1 MISVAEA
8 EALVMQH
15 CVLQPAELCPLTEAT
30 GRVLREDLIA
40 DRDFPPFNRITMD
53 GIALRY
59 AAWDEGL
66 RRFELTAV
74 EAAGM
79 PQTKLDDEHAA
90 IEVMTGAVLPEGC
103 DTVICV
109 EDVSIET
116 EGSRKF
122 AVARESGAK
131 KKFQFVHLQGSDRK
145 AGDVLARQ
153 GAMMSAAEIAVAAS
167 VGKSPV
173 LVSRVPRVAVVT
185 TGDELAEVNA
195 VPQPHEIRRT
205 NGYAIHSLLSACRIP
220 ATLFH
225 VRDNE
230 DELRLKFS
238 ELLAAFDVLIISG
251 GVSMGKKDYVPEM
264 LTQVGVKKI
273 FHGVKQRPGKPM
285 WFGQSTEGKTVFALP
300 GNPVSVML
308 CAVRY
313 AVPWLLKSTGF
324 ETSAPLLARLVS
336 DVCFASPLTY
346 FPPVN
351 ISFGSDAV
359 ISATPYESNT
369 SGDFAGLL
377 ACDGFLEIP
386 ESQPV
391 FSAGAV
397 FPLWLFR
404 PLFSS

>member
-1 MISVAEA
+1 
-8 EALVMQH
+8 MQH

-103 DTVICV
+103 DTVIRV